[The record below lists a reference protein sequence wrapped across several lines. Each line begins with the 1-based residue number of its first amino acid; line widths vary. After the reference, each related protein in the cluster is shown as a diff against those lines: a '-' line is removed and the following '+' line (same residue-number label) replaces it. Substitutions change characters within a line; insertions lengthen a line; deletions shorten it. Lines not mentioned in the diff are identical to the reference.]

1 MNRESQLRSVV
12 RSSSCLGLGGS
23 YPKIKQ
29 GFIVDSGGE
38 IILDSHHLAN
48 SEAMLKKEHPQIFV
62 IRVEPRCKCNL
73 HNKYQAWIH
82 KCEEEI
88 REAERKRQE
97 EREEQ

>member
-1 MNRESQLRSVV
+1 MRSVI
-12 RSSSCLGLGGS
+12 RPGGGLSGSLGGGSS

-38 IILDSHHLAN
+38 IILDSNHLA
-48 SEAMLKKEHPQIFV
+48 SSGVLKEKNQLFA
-62 IRVEPRCKCNL
+62 IRIEPRGKCGL
-73 HNKYQAWIH
+73 HNKYHAWIH

-97 EREEQ
+97 EREAQ